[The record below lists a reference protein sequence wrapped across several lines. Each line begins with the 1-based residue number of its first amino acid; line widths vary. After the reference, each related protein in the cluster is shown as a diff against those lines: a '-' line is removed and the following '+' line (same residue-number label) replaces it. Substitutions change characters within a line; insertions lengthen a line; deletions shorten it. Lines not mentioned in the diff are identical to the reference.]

1 MKVLYVVGACLTRNT
16 SANMSHNGY
25 VQGLLENGCE
35 VDILMARDS
44 WGQEDK
50 GLHEW
55 KDATYYVY
63 NSETF
68 FSRLRKKF
76 SHANKPLVSQIS
88 SERRGENVSQK
99 LAIKQLIRENLKK
112 IFYALFPVDPLYPL
126 EKSWLSNAGSFKS
139 KKHYDLI
146 ISNSSPSASHKLV
159 EGLILNKRVTYSRWI
174 QIWED
179 PWYYDL
185 YGRHSDNIKNE
196 EHRLLQV
203 ASEVYYVSP
212 LTLYY
217 QKKLYPDCAHKL
229 KYVPLPALRYESD
242 VIKYVDKDYFTF
254 GYFGDYYSATRNL
267 KPFYEALLQSGNRG
281 NIYGDNDLGLEST
294 SKIVVKGRVTLNE
307 LSNIQANTDIL
318 VHLCNLKG
326 GQIPG
331 KIYHYSVTQKP
342 ILFILD
348 GTPTEIEIL
357 RKHFLKYNRYF
368 FCDNDVTSITN
379 CMKEILAAIQRIKKF
394 NIVNDFLPVNVV
406 KQIL

>member
-1 MKVLYVVGACLTRNT
+1 MKVLYVVGACLTHNT

-35 VDILMARDS
+35 VDILMAKDS

-63 NSETF
+63 NSESF

-76 SHANKPLVSQIS
+76 SHANKPSVSQTS
-88 SERRGENVSQK
+88 LDKRGENVSQK
-99 LAIKQLIRENLKK
+99 LTIKQLIREKLKK
-112 IFYALFPVDPLYPL
+112 VFYALFPVDPLYPL
-126 EKSWLSNAGSFKS
+126 EKTWLDNASSFKS

-159 EGLILNKRVTYSRWI
+159 EGLILNKRVIYSRWI

-185 YGRHSDNIKNE
+185 YGKHGNNIKNE
-196 EHRLLQV
+196 EHRLLQI

-217 QKKLYPDCAHKL
+217 QKELYSDCVHKL

-242 VIKYVDKDYFTF
+242 IIGREDTECFSF
-254 GYFGDYYSATRNL
+254 GYFGDYYSVTRNL
-267 KPFYEALLQSGNRG
+267 KPFYEALLQSENRG
-281 NIYGDNDLGLEST
+281 NIYGDSDLGLEST
-294 SKIVVKGRVTLNE
+294 NKIVVKGRVTLDE
-307 LSNIQANTDIL
+307 LSTIQANTDVL

-348 GTPTEIEIL
+348 GTPTEVSIL
-357 RKHFLKYNRYF
+357 RKHFSKYNRYF
-368 FCDNDVTSITN
+368 FCNNDIVSITT
-379 CMKEILAAIQRIKKF
+379 CMKEILETIHCKRKF
-394 NIVNDFLPVNVV
+394 NIVADFLPINVV
-406 KQIL
+406 KRIL

>member
-1 MKVLYVVGACLTRNT
+1 MKVLYVVGTCLTRNT

-35 VDILMARDS
+35 VDILMAKDS

-50 GLHEW
+50 GLRKWE
-55 KDATYYVY
+55 DATYYVY
-63 NSETF
+63 DSETF
-68 FSRLRKKF
+68 LSKLRKKF
-76 SHANKPLVSQIS
+76 SHANKFSVSQTALDKS
-88 SERRGENVSQK
+88 GENVSQK
-99 LAIKQLIRENLKK
+99 LPIKRLIRESLKK
-112 IFYALFPVDPLYPL
+112 VFYALFPVNPLYPL
-126 EKSWLSNAGSFKS
+126 EECWLSNASSFKS

-146 ISNSSPSASHKLV
+146 VSNSSPSASHKLV
-159 EGLILNKRVTYSRWI
+159 EDLISKKRVSYSRWI

-185 YGRHSDNIKNE
+185 YGRHGSNIKNE

-217 QKKLYPDCAHKL
+217 QKELYPDCAQKL
-229 KYVPLPALRYESD
+229 KYVPLPALKYESNT
-242 VIKYVDKDYFTF
+242 IKHRDTECLSF

-267 KPFYEALLQSGNRG
+267 KPFYEALLQNGNRG
-281 NIYGDNDLGLEST
+281 NIYGDNDLYLEST
-294 SKIVVKGRVTLNE
+294 SKIVVRRRVTLDE
-307 LSNIQANTDIL
+307 LSIIQANTDIL

-331 KIYHYSVTQKP
+331 KIYHYSVTKKP

-348 GTPTEIEIL
+348 GTPTEVEIL
-357 RKHFLKYNRYF
+357 RKHFSKYNRYF
-368 FCDNDVTSITN
+368 FCDNNVASILA
-379 CMKEILAAIQRIKKF
+379 CLKEISEAVRYTKEF
-394 NIVNDFLPVNVV
+394 DVVTDFLPVNVV